1 MTAGVHP
8 IRVLELRSVLGTG
21 GGPEKTIL
29 LGTAQT
35 DRARYSITVCY
46 LRDERD
52 GDFRIDR
59 RANSLPIDY
68 VEVRERRSLDP
79 RIWPQLK
86 EIVRSRQIDIVHA
99 HDYKTDALAYL
110 LGRAV
115 PIIPM
120 ATAHGW
126 SGHSAKERY
135 VYYPADRRILARLP
149 AVITVSGDIRHA
161 LIETGARPERV
172 HVVPN
177 GIDHLKFRRDRSME
191 RTARDSFA
199 IRPDDVVIGAVGRLE
214 AEKNY
219 AMLLHAF
226 SEILPSNQ
234 KLLLVIAGDG
244 SLRPQ
249 LLSLARELGLGY
261 RCRFLGHVD
270 QVIHLHHTFDAF
282 VMCSD
287 NEGSPNA
294 VLEAMALESP
304 VVCTN
309 VGGVADLVR
318 DGVEALLVPRRD
330 QRALTTALAHVVSD
344 RAGASARA
352 TAARRKVERQLS
364 FERRM
369 QAVERLYDQLLVSHP
384 HVRQRVSWWKR
395 PHA

>member
-1 MTAGVHP
+1 MTAAVHP

-35 DRARYSITVCY
+35 DRSRYAITVCY

-52 GDFRIDR
+52 ADFRVDR
-59 RANSLPIDY
+59 RATSLPIDY
-68 VEVRERRSLDP
+68 VEIRERRSLDP

-86 EIVRSRQIDIVHA
+86 EIVRSRKIDIVHA

-110 LGRAV
+110 LGRTLPV
-115 PIIPM
+115 IPM

-149 AVITVSGDIRHA
+149 AVITVSGDIRQA
-161 LIETGARPERV
+161 LLDSGARPERV
-172 HVVPN
+172 QVVPN
-177 GIDHLKFRRDRSME
+177 GIDHLRFTRDRSRE
-191 RTARDSFA
+191 RAARDSFA

-214 AEKNY
+214 SEKNY
-219 AMLLHAF
+219 AMLLNAF
-226 SEILPSNQ
+226 SEILPAHPR
-234 KLLLVIAGDG
+234 LLLVIAGDG

-270 QVIHLHHTFDAF
+270 QVIDLHHTLDAY

-294 VLEAMALESP
+294 VLEAMALETP

-309 VGGVADLVR
+309 VGGVSDLVR
-318 DGVEALLVPRRD
+318 DGVDAQLVPRRD
-330 QRALTTALAHVVSD
+330 QRALTTALARVVSD
-344 RAGASARA
+344 RVGARARA
-352 TAARRKVERQLS
+352 TAARRKVEEQLS

-369 QAVERLYDQLLVSHP
+369 KTVERLYDQLLVTYP
-384 HVRQRVSWWKR
+384 HVRQGVSWWKS